1 MAFLSAA
8 KGACILSDDKS
19 AEVGI
24 CNMDSSHAKVLW
36 KKNSML
42 HPTRPMV
49 VISVNDPLL
58 DNSIYVAKPINVTT
72 LIESIKLA
80 YVSATQQVLSKTSN
94 APTTQTQQ
102 FHTNSETTHAT
113 SNKNNKNNK
122 KPAKELPVPDSQWK
136 DDSNTVIG
144 YYSPGDFLQ
153 GKLEEVFSL
162 ARHKKS
168 AMQLSIKIEGKW
180 ASITA
185 DPGQNKVTS
194 ELSNE
199 ELESLCTTPIYCID
213 TKSKFISNN
222 TYFGGA
228 GENTN
233 LFEDSTEQFLWK
245 IALWTSAGR
254 LPQGMTPSHQIK
266 LKHWPNLTR
275 LTQSPNDIRISALL
289 TEQPSAPALIAKV
302 LGIPITQVFSYYAA
316 SHALGLTI
324 STQKTPRKR
333 PSFNIPP
340 KSKHH
345 SLLGRIINKFSNP
358 S

>member
-8 KGACILSDDKS
+8 KGACILSDDES

-24 CNMDSSHAKVLW
+24 CNMDSSHAKALW
-36 KKNSML
+36 NNNSAL

-49 VISVNDPLL
+49 VISINDPLL
-58 DNSIYVAKPINVTT
+58 DNSIYVAKPINITT

-80 YVSATQQVLSKTSN
+80 HVSATQQALSKASN

-102 FHTNSETTHAT
+102 FHTSSGTAHTT
-113 SNKNNKNNK
+113 SKQNNK
-122 KPAKELPVPDSQWK
+122 KPTEEPQAPDSQWK
-136 DDSNTVIG
+136 DDSDTIIG

-153 GKLEEVFSL
+153 GKLEEILSL
-162 ARHKKS
+162 AHHKKT
-168 AMQLSIKIEGKW
+168 AMRLSIKIKGKW

-185 DPGQNKVTS
+185 DPGHNKVIS

-213 TKSKFISNN
+213 IKSKFISNN
-222 TYFGGA
+222 AYFSEP
-228 GENTN
+228 GESNH

-289 TEQPSAPALIAKV
+289 TDQPSAPALIAKV

-316 SHALGLTI
+316 SHALGLAVPA
-324 STQKTPRKR
+324 QKAPGKR
-333 PSFNIPP
+333 SSFNIPP

-358 S
+358 N